1 MPDWA
6 DWTGPNDAAGARAA
20 QSGREKISELPS
32 LARKS
37 EKLRGDVRPALK
49 VLSPFLSLKF
59 LSGKHVSGYGVDE
72 LNKCKLL
79 ILQDRRISENRSA
92 VSMQLLTSTG
102 FEIESKKVE
111 ISFVISTEGA
121 FRTSDDHP
129 IPSVPTCRSF
139 CSE

>member
-102 FEIESKKVE
+102 F
-111 ISFVISTEGA
+111 
-121 FRTSDDHP
+121 
-129 IPSVPTCRSF
+129 
-139 CSE
+139 